1 MWVGLKGVGIRMA
14 VRVWSLCLVLG
25 GMWLWCAAI
34 TTGADTVIDVHQV
47 DGVINPVILEYM
59 TDSIRRAEDAKAAAV
74 IFQLDT
80 PGGLVDSTREIVKA
94 LLNASVPTVVYV
106 SPSGARAAS
115 AGTFITMAA
124 HVAAMAPGTNIGAAH
139 PVSGEGKDIEG
150 DMRQKAENDLAAF
163 ARSIAEK
170 RHRNAEW
177 AEKAVRESVAVTEIE
192 AREQQIVDLIADD
205 VPDLMKKLDGR
216 QVSLL
221 GNTVTLHTAGAT
233 VRYRQMSWR
242 QHLLATLSH
251 PQIALM
257 LLSLGSIGLLVEL
270 YNPGLIF
277 PGVVGALALLLA
289 FYSLQTLPVNYTG
302 LLLIG
307 LGMVMFILEIKVTSF
322 GMLALGG
329 IVSMSL
335 GALMLID
342 APEDYLRIPLSSI
355 VLVVGTTAALFL
367 FVVGAAVRSVGRKPV
382 SGREGLLG
390 ALGTAKERIDP
401 TGAVF
406 VQGTWWSARSATP
419 IEAGA
424 TVRVVGVQ
432 GLKLTVEKA
441 TEEA

>member
-1 MWVGLKGVGIRMA
+1 MA
-14 VRVWSLCLVLG
+14 VRLLSLCLVLCG
-25 GMWLWCAAI
+25 LWLWCVPV
-34 TTGADTVIDVHQV
+34 TTGADTVLNVHQV
-47 DGVINPVILEYM
+47 EGVINPVVVEYM
-59 TDSIRRAEDAKAAAV
+59 TDSIRRAEEAKDVAV

-94 LLNASVPTVVYV
+94 LLNANVPTVVYV
-106 SPSGARAAS
+106 APSGARAAS
-115 AGTFITMAA
+115 AGTFITMAG
-124 HVAAMAPGTNIGAAH
+124 HIAAMAPGTNIGAAH

-170 RHRNAEW
+170 RRRNAEW
-177 AEKAVRESVAVTEIE
+177 AEKAVRESVAVTEVE
-192 AREQQIVDLIADD
+192 AREQRVIDMIAADI
-205 VPDLMKKLDGR
+205 PDLVKQLDGR
-216 QVSLL
+216 QVTLVQ
-221 GNTVTLHTAGAT
+221 GTVTLHMEGAT
-233 VRYRQMSWR
+233 VRMQQMTWR
-242 QHLLATLSH
+242 QRLLAALSH

-322 GMLALGG
+322 GMLILGG
-329 IVSMSL
+329 IVAMSL

-342 APEDYLRIPLSSI
+342 SPEEYLRIPVSTI
-355 VLVVGTTAALFL
+355 VLVVGTTAGLFL

-382 SGREGLLG
+382 SGREGMLG
-390 ALGTAKERIDP
+390 AIGMVRGRIEP
-401 TGAVF
+401 TGTVF
-406 VQGTWWSARSATP
+406 VHGTLWSARSASP
-419 IEAGA
+419 IEVGEI
-424 TVRVVGVQ
+424 VRVIGIE
-432 GLKLTVEKA
+432 GMRLTVEKV
-441 TEEA
+441 TEET

>member
-1 MWVGLKGVGIRMA
+1 MVLMTRLHLA
-14 VRVWSLCLVLG
+14 VRGAAALSLALG
-25 GMWLWCAAI
+25 AFGLGSSAL
-34 TTGADTVIDVHQV
+34 GADAAAPVLVGYIN
-47 DGVINPVILEYM
+47 GEINPITARYVDRVVSDGEA
-59 TDSIRRAEDAKAAAV
+59 DNAAAV
-74 IFQLDT
+74 VFVIDT
-80 PGGLVDSTREIVKA
+80 PGGLIDSTYQITARFLATRVPIVTFVA
-94 LLNASVPTVVYV
+94 
-106 SPSGARAAS
+106 PSGARAAS

-170 RHRNAEW
+170 RRRNAEW
-177 AEKAVRESVAVTEIE
+177 AEKAVRESVAVTEVE
-192 AREQQIVDLIADD
+192 AREQRVIDVIAEDIPNL
-205 VPDLMKKLDGR
+205 VKQLDGR
-216 QVSLL
+216 QVTLVQ
-221 GNTVTLHTAGAT
+221 GTVTLHTAGAT
-233 VRYRQMSWR
+233 VRVQQMSWR
-242 QHLLATLSH
+242 QRLLAALSH

-322 GMLALGG
+322 GMLILGG
-329 IVSMSL
+329 IVAMSL

-342 APEDYLRIPLSSI
+342 SPEEYLRIPLSTI
-355 VLVVGTTAALFL
+355 VLVVGTTAGLFL

-382 SGREGLLG
+382 SGREGMLG
-390 ALGTAKERIDP
+390 AIGTVRGRIDP
-401 TGAVF
+401 TGTVF
-406 VQGTWWSARSATP
+406 VHGTLWSARSAS
-419 IEAGA
+419 
-424 TVRVVGVQ
+424 
-432 GLKLTVEKA
+432 
-441 TEEA
+441 

>member
-1 MWVGLKGVGIRMA
+1 MA
-14 VRVWSLCLVLG
+14 VRLLSLCLVLCG
-25 GMWLWCAAI
+25 LWLWCVPV
-34 TTGADTVIDVHQV
+34 TTGADIVLNVHRV
-47 DGVINPVILEYM
+47 EGVINPVVVEYM
-59 TDSIRRAEDAKAAAV
+59 TDSIRRAEEAKDVAV

-94 LLNASVPTVVYV
+94 LLNANVPTVVYV
-106 SPSGARAAS
+106 APSGARAAS
-115 AGTFITMAA
+115 AGTFITMAG
-124 HVAAMAPGTNIGAAH
+124 HIAAMAPGTNIGAAH

-170 RHRNAEW
+170 RRRNAEW
-177 AEKAVRESVAVTEIE
+177 AEKAVRESVAVTEVE
-192 AREQQIVDLIADD
+192 AREQRVIDMIAADI
-205 VPDLMKKLDGR
+205 PDLVKQLDGR
-216 QVSLL
+216 QVTLVQ
-221 GNTVTLHTAGAT
+221 GTVTLHTEGAT
-233 VRYRQMSWR
+233 VRMQQMTWR
-242 QHLLATLSH
+242 QRLLAALSH

-322 GMLALGG
+322 GMLILGG
-329 IVSMSL
+329 IVAMSL

-342 APEDYLRIPLSSI
+342 SPEEYLRIPVSTI
-355 VLVVGTTAALFL
+355 VLVVGTTAGLFL

-382 SGREGLLG
+382 SGREGMLG
-390 ALGTAKERIDP
+390 AIGMVRGRIEP
-401 TGAVF
+401 TGTVF
-406 VQGTWWSARSATP
+406 VHGTLWSARSASP
-419 IEAGA
+419 IEVGEI
-424 TVRVVGVQ
+424 VRVIGIE
-432 GLKLTVEKA
+432 GMRLTVEKV
-441 TEEA
+441 TEET

>member
-1 MWVGLKGVGIRMA
+1 MA
-14 VRVWSLCLVLG
+14 VRILSLCLVCCGL
-25 GMWLWCAAI
+25 WVWCAAV
-34 TTGADTVIDVHQV
+34 TTGADTAITVHQV
-47 DGVINPVILEYM
+47 EGIINPVVVEYM
-59 TDSIRRAEDAKAAAV
+59 TDSIRRAEEARAVAV

-94 LLNASVPTVVYV
+94 LLNANVPTVLYV
-106 SPSGARAAS
+106 APSGARAAS

-124 HVAAMAPGTNIGAAH
+124 HIAAMAPGTNIGAAH

-170 RHRNAEW
+170 RQRNVEW
-177 AEKAVRESVAVTEIE
+177 AEKAVRESVAVTEVE
-192 AREQQIVDLIADD
+192 ARAQRVIDLIANDI
-205 VPDLMKKLDGR
+205 PDLVQQLDGR
-216 QVSLL
+216 QVTLVR
-221 GNTVTLHTAGAT
+221 GTVTLQTAGAT
-233 VRYRQMSWR
+233 VRVQQMTWR
-242 QHLLATLSH
+242 QRLLAALSH

-289 FYSLQTLPVNYTG
+289 FYSLQTLPINYAG

-322 GMLALGG
+322 GMLFLGG
-329 IVSMSL
+329 IVAMSL

-342 APEDYLRIPLSSI
+342 SPEEYLRIPLSTI
-355 VLVVGTTAALFL
+355 ALVVGTTAGLFL
-367 FVVGAAVRSVGRKPV
+367 FVVGTTVRSLRRKPV

-390 ALGTAKERIDP
+390 AIGTVKARIDP
-401 TGAVF
+401 VGTVF
-406 VQGTWWSARSATP
+406 VQGTLWSARSTVP
-419 IEAGA
+419 VETDV
-424 TVRVVGVQ
+424 TVRVVGVE
-432 GLKLTVEKA
+432 GLRLTVEPI
-441 TEEA
+441 TEEK

>member
-1 MWVGLKGVGIRMA
+1 MA
-14 VRVWSLCLVLG
+14 VRLLSLCLVLCG
-25 GMWLWCAAI
+25 LWLWCVPV
-34 TTGADTVIDVHQV
+34 TTGADIVLNVHRV
-47 DGVINPVILEYM
+47 EGVINPVVVEYM
-59 TDSIRRAEDAKAAAV
+59 TDSIRRAEEAKDVAV

-94 LLNASVPTVVYV
+94 LLNANVPTVVYV
-106 SPSGARAAS
+106 APSGARAAS
-115 AGTFITMAA
+115 AGTFITMAG
-124 HVAAMAPGTNIGAAH
+124 HIAAMAPGTNIGAAH

-170 RHRNAEW
+170 RRRNAEW
-177 AEKAVRESVAVTEIE
+177 AEKAVRESVAVTEVE
-192 AREQQIVDLIADD
+192 AREQRVIDMIAADI
-205 VPDLMKKLDGR
+205 PDLVKQLDGR
-216 QVSLL
+216 QVTLVQ
-221 GNTVTLHTAGAT
+221 GTVTLHMEGAT
-233 VRYRQMSWR
+233 VRMQQMTWR
-242 QHLLATLSH
+242 QRLLAALSH

-322 GMLALGG
+322 GMLILGG
-329 IVSMSL
+329 IVAMSL

-342 APEDYLRIPLSSI
+342 SPEEYLRIPVSTI
-355 VLVVGTTAALFL
+355 VLVVGTTAGLFL

-382 SGREGLLG
+382 SGREGMLG
-390 ALGTAKERIDP
+390 AIGMVRGRIEP
-401 TGAVF
+401 TGTVF
-406 VQGTWWSARSATP
+406 VHGTLWSARSASP
-419 IEAGA
+419 IEVGEI
-424 TVRVVGVQ
+424 VRVIGIE
-432 GLKLTVEKA
+432 GMRLTVEKV
-441 TEEA
+441 TEET

>member
-1 MWVGLKGVGIRMA
+1 M
-14 VRVWSLCLVLG
+14 
-25 GMWLWCAAI
+25 
-34 TTGADTVIDVHQV
+34 GADTVITVHQV
-47 DGVINPVILEYM
+47 EGIINPVVVEYM
-59 TDSIRRAEDAKAAAV
+59 TDSIRRAEEVKAVAV

-94 LLNASVPTVVYV
+94 LLNANVPTVVYV
-106 SPSGARAAS
+106 APSGARAAS
-115 AGTFITMAA
+115 AGTFITMAG

-170 RHRNAEW
+170 RRRNAEW
-177 AEKAVRESVAVTEIE
+177 AEKAVRESVAATEIE
-192 AREQQIVDLIADD
+192 AREQRVIDVIAEDI
-205 VPDLMKKLDGR
+205 PDLVKQLDGR
-216 QVSLL
+216 QVTLVQ
-221 GNTVTLHTAGAT
+221 GTVTLHTAGAT
-233 VRYRQMSWR
+233 VRVQQMTWR
-242 QHLLATLSH
+242 QRLLAALSH

-289 FYSLQTLPVNYTG
+289 FYSLQTLPINYTG
-302 LLLIG
+302 LLLIA

-322 GMLALGG
+322 GMLFLGG
-329 IVSMSL
+329 IVAMSL

-342 APEDYLRIPLSSI
+342 SPEEYLRIPVSTILF
-355 VLVVGTTAALFL
+355 VVGTTAGLFL

-390 ALGTAKERIDP
+390 AIGTAKGRIDP
-401 TGAVF
+401 AGTVF
-406 VQGTWWSARSATP
+406 VQGTLWSARSAVP

-424 TVRVVGVQ
+424 TVRVVGVE
-432 GLKLTVEKA
+432 GLRLTVEKV
-441 TEEA
+441 TEEK

>member
-1 MWVGLKGVGIRMA
+1 MA
-14 VRVWSLCLVLG
+14 VRILALCLVLCG
-25 GMWLWCAAI
+25 LWLWCVPVTI
-34 TTGADTVIDVHQV
+34 GADTVINVHQV
-47 DGVINPVILEYM
+47 EGIINPVIVEYM
-59 TDSIRRAEDAKAAAV
+59 TDSIRRAEEAKDVAV

-94 LLNASVPTVVYV
+94 LFNANVPTVVYV
-106 SPSGARAAS
+106 APSGARAAS

-124 HVAAMAPGTNIGAAH
+124 HIAAMAPGTNIGAAH

-170 RHRNAEW
+170 RQRSAEW
-177 AEKAVRESVAVTEIE
+177 AEKAVRESVAVTEVE
-192 AREQQIVDLIADD
+192 AREQRVIDVIAEDI
-205 VPDLMKKLDGR
+205 PDLVKQLDGR
-216 QVSLL
+216 QVIMAH
-221 GNTVTLHTAGAT
+221 GAVTLHTAGAT
-233 VRYRQMSWR
+233 VRVQQMTWR
-242 QHLLATLSH
+242 QRLLAALSH

-289 FYSLQTLPVNYTG
+289 FYSLQTLPINYTG

-322 GMLALGG
+322 GMLFLGG
-329 IVSMSL
+329 VVAMSL

-342 APEDYLRIPLSSI
+342 SPEEYLRIPLSTI
-355 VLVVGTTAALFL
+355 VLVVGTTAGLFL

-382 SGREGLLG
+382 SGQEGMLG
-390 ALGTAKERIDP
+390 AIGTAKERLDP
-401 TGAVF
+401 TGTVF
-406 VQGTWWSARSATP
+406 VQGTLWSARSTVP

-424 TVRVVGVQ
+424 TVRVVRVE
-432 GLKLTVEKA
+432 GLKLTVEQV
-441 TEEA
+441 TEER

>member
-1 MWVGLKGVGIRMA
+1 MT
-14 VRVWSLCLVLG
+14 VRILPLCLVLCEL
-25 GMWLWCAAI
+25 WLWCVPVTI
-34 TTGADTVIDVHQV
+34 GADTVINVHQV
-47 DGVINPVILEYM
+47 EGVINPVVVEYM
-59 TDSIRRAEDAKAAAV
+59 TDSIRRAEEAKDVAV

-94 LLNASVPTVVYV
+94 LLNANVPTVVYV
-106 SPSGARAAS
+106 APSGARAAS
-115 AGTFITMAA
+115 AGTFITMAG
-124 HVAAMAPGTNIGAAH
+124 HIAAMAPGTNIGAAH

-170 RHRNAEW
+170 RRRNAEW
-177 AEKAVRESVAVTEIE
+177 AEKAVRESVAVTEVE
-192 AREQQIVDLIADD
+192 AREQRVIDVIAEDI
-205 VPDLMKKLDGR
+205 PDLVKQLNGR
-216 QVSLL
+216 QVTLAQ
-221 GNTVTLHTAGAT
+221 GAVTLHTEGAT
-233 VRYRQMSWR
+233 VRVQQMTWR
-242 QHLLATLSH
+242 QRLLAALSH

-322 GMLALGG
+322 GMLILGG
-329 IVSMSL
+329 IVAMSL

-342 APEDYLRIPLSSI
+342 SPEEYLRIPVSTI
-355 VLVVGTTAALFL
+355 ILVVGTTAGLFL
-367 FVVGAAVRSVGRKPV
+367 FVVGTAVHSLRRRPV

-390 ALGTAKERIDP
+390 AIGTVKGRLDP
-401 TGAVF
+401 AGTVF
-406 VQGTWWSARSATP
+406 VQGTLWSARSPVP

-424 TVRVVGVQ
+424 TVRVVGVE
-432 GLKLTVEKA
+432 GLRLTVEQVS
-441 TEEA
+441 EEK

>member
-1 MWVGLKGVGIRMA
+1 MA
-14 VRVWSLCLVLG
+14 VHILSLCLVLCG
-25 GMWLWCAAI
+25 LWLWCVPVTI
-34 TTGADTVIDVHQV
+34 GADTVINVHQV
-47 DGVINPVILEYM
+47 EGIINPVVVEYM
-59 TDSIRRAEDAKAAAV
+59 TDSIRRAEGAKDVAV

-94 LLNASVPTVVYV
+94 LLNANVPTVVYV
-106 SPSGARAAS
+106 APSGARAAS

-124 HVAAMAPGTNIGAAH
+124 HIAAMAPGTNIGAAH

-170 RHRNAEW
+170 RRRSAEW
-177 AEKAVRESVAVTEIE
+177 AEKAVRESVAVTEVE
-192 AREQQIVDLIADD
+192 AREQRVIDVIAEDI
-205 VPDLMKKLDGR
+205 PDLVKQLDGW
-216 QVSLL
+216 QVILAH
-221 GNTVTLHTAGAT
+221 GAVTLHTAGAT
-233 VRYRQMSWR
+233 VRVQQMTWR
-242 QHLLATLSH
+242 QRLLAALSH

-289 FYSLQTLPVNYTG
+289 FYSLQTLPINYTG

-322 GMLALGG
+322 GMLFLGG
-329 IVSMSL
+329 VVAMSL

-342 APEDYLRIPLSSI
+342 SPEEYLRIPFSTI
-355 VLVVGTTAALFL
+355 VLVVGTTAGLFL

-382 SGREGLLG
+382 SGQEGMLG
-390 ALGTAKERIDP
+390 AIGIAQRRLDP
-401 TGAVF
+401 TGTVF
-406 VQGTWWSARSATP
+406 VQGTLWSARSAAP

-424 TVRVVGVQ
+424 TVRVVGVE
-432 GLKLTVEKA
+432 GLKLTVEQV
-441 TEEA
+441 TEER

>member
-1 MWVGLKGVGIRMA
+1 MA
-14 VRVWSLCLVLG
+14 MRILSLCLVLCG
-25 GMWLWCAAI
+25 LWLWCVPVTMGVDTAI
-34 TTGADTVIDVHQV
+34 TVHQV
-47 DGVINPVILEYM
+47 EGIINPVVVEYI
-59 TDSIRRAEDAKAAAV
+59 TDSIRRAEEAKAVAV

-94 LLNASVPTVVYV
+94 LLNTNVPTVVYV
-106 SPSGARAAS
+106 APSGARAAS

-124 HVAAMAPGTNIGAAH
+124 HIAAMAPGTNIGAAH

-170 RHRNAEW
+170 RRRNAEW
-177 AEKAVRESVAVTEIE
+177 AEKAVRESVAITEIE
-192 AREQQIVDLIADD
+192 AREQRVIDVIAEDI
-205 VPDLMKKLDGR
+205 PDLVKQLDGR
-216 QVSLL
+216 QVILAQ
-221 GNTVTLHTAGAT
+221 GTVTLHTAGAA
-233 VRYRQMSWR
+233 VRVQQMTWR
-242 QHLLATLSH
+242 QRLLAALSH

-289 FYSLQTLPVNYTG
+289 FYSLQTLPINYTG

-322 GMLALGG
+322 GMLFLGG
-329 IVSMSL
+329 VVAMSL

-342 APEDYLRIPLSSI
+342 SPEEYLRIPLSTI
-355 VLVVGTTAALFL
+355 VLVVGTTAGLFL

-382 SGREGLLG
+382 SGQEGMLG
-390 ALGTAKERIDP
+390 ALGTAKGRLDP
-401 TGAVF
+401 SGTVF
-406 VQGTWWSARSATP
+406 VQGTLWNAQSTVP

-424 TVRVVGVQ
+424 TVRVVRVE
-432 GLKLTVEKA
+432 GLKLTVEKV
-441 TEEA
+441 TEER

>member
-1 MWVGLKGVGIRMA
+1 MA
-14 VRVWSLCLVLG
+14 VRILSLCLVLCG
-25 GMWLWCAAI
+25 LWLWCAPV
-34 TTGADTVIDVHQV
+34 TMGADTVITVHQV
-47 DGVINPVILEYM
+47 EGIINPVVVEYM
-59 TDSIRRAEDAKAAAV
+59 TDSIRRAEEVKAVAV

-94 LLNASVPTVVYV
+94 LLNANVPTVVYV
-106 SPSGARAAS
+106 APSGARAAS
-115 AGTFITMAA
+115 AGTFITMAG

-170 RHRNAEW
+170 RRRNAEW
-177 AEKAVRESVAVTEIE
+177 AEKAVRESIAATEIE
-192 AREQQIVDLIADD
+192 AREQRVIDVIAEDI
-205 VPDLMKKLDGR
+205 PDLVKQLDGR
-216 QVSLL
+216 QVTIVQ
-221 GNTVTLHTAGAT
+221 GTVTLHTAGAT
-233 VRYRQMSWR
+233 VRVQQMTWR
-242 QHLLATLSH
+242 QRLLAALSH

-289 FYSLQTLPVNYTG
+289 FYSLQTLPINYTG
-302 LLLIG
+302 LLLIA

-322 GMLALGG
+322 GMLFLGG
-329 IVSMSL
+329 IVAMSL

-342 APEDYLRIPLSSI
+342 SPEEYLRIPVSTILF
-355 VLVVGTTAALFL
+355 VVGTTAGLFL

-390 ALGTAKERIDP
+390 AIGTAKGRIDP
-401 TGAVF
+401 AGTVF
-406 VQGTWWSARSATP
+406 VQGTLWSARSAVP

-424 TVRVVGVQ
+424 TVRVVGIE
-432 GLKLTVEKA
+432 GLRLTVEKV
-441 TEEA
+441 TEEK

>member
-1 MWVGLKGVGIRMA
+1 MT
-14 VRVWSLCLVLG
+14 VRILSLCLVFCGL
-25 GMWLWCAAI
+25 WLWGVPV
-34 TTGADTVIDVHQV
+34 TMGTDTVINVHQV
-47 DGVINPVILEYM
+47 EGVINPVVVEYM
-59 TDSIRRAEDAKAAAV
+59 TDSIRRAEETKAVAV

-94 LLNASVPTVVYV
+94 LLNANVPTVVYV
-106 SPSGARAAS
+106 APSGARAAS
-115 AGTFITMAA
+115 AGTFITMAG

-170 RHRNAEW
+170 RRRNAEW
-177 AEKAVRESVAVTEIE
+177 AEKAVRESVAVTEVE
-192 AREQQIVDLIADD
+192 AREQHVIDFIAEDI
-205 VPDLMKKLDGR
+205 PDLVKQLDGR
-216 QVSLL
+216 QVSLVQ
-221 GNTVTLHTAGAT
+221 GTVTLHTAGAA
-233 VRYRQMSWR
+233 VRVQQMTWR
-242 QHLLATLSH
+242 QRLLAALSH

-322 GMLALGG
+322 GMLILGG
-329 IVSMSL
+329 IVAMSL

-342 APEDYLRIPLSSI
+342 SPEEYLRIPLSTI
-355 VLVVGTTAALFL
+355 VLVVGTTAGLFL

-382 SGREGLLG
+382 SGREGMLG
-390 ALGTAKERIDP
+390 AIGTVRGRIDP
-401 TGAVF
+401 TGTVF
-406 VQGTWWSARSATP
+406 VHGTLWSARSASP
-419 IEAGA
+419 IEVGE
-424 TVRVVGVQ
+424 TVRVIGIEGMRLSVE
-432 GLKLTVEKA
+432 TV
-441 TEEA
+441 TEET